1 MGGCTEKGSKCAAA
15 LHTHWLRQTSNLSLA
30 HPCRKWLLPSCITTL
45 GKAVKPC
52 PQGSTWVAHPN
63 TCYMAS
69 DGLRGPHPA
78 VQSQAPKTWL
88 PWHSALWP
96 MQTGRA
102 EDNERAQSP
111 GMASGQTGKHPGN
124 QEFRKRG
131 YGLIRCQ
138 ILGGYK
144 THGKW
149 MRVRKRN
156 QQEHWT
162 GPKQYPHLRYGQTSL
177 QITNQNQPEGRKEAR
192 RWETDM
198 LSRHHQ
204 TELGRGEEASG
215 FAVACELGSN

>member
-1 MGGCTEKGSKCAAA
+1 MQEV
-15 LHTHWLRQTSNLSLA
+15 
-30 HPCRKWLLPSCITTL
+30 LLPSCITTL

-102 EDNERAQSP
+102 EDNERVQSP
-111 GMASGQTGKHPGN
+111 GMASGQ
-124 QEFRKRG
+124 QESILGTKSSEKRG
-131 YGLIRCQ
+131 YGFIRCQ

-149 MRVRKRN
+149 DER
-156 QQEHWT
+156 Q
-162 GPKQYPHLRYGQTSL
+162 
-177 QITNQNQPEGRKEAR
+177 
-192 RWETDM
+192 
-198 LSRHHQ
+198 
-204 TELGRGEEASG
+204 GEEPTGALDRSQ
-215 FAVACELGSN
+215 AVSAFKIRPDEPPNN